1 MLWGKLICINVRT
14 TVLTQIICWYT
25 GISEVKNHVKGRGLC
40 GTHKGSEIN
49 VNTGGIFT
57 QISNIT
63 IGQVVAF
70 GAVVVSIITAA
81 SSAWVKVSKFIRK
94 YNESKDE
101 KTELEKTVKEH
112 SVKIDNIE
120 KLLGEVK
127 TSMDEQ
133 KEREIKKLRHD
144 LVSACESAINDGFI
158 TVSRLCSIEDMYDDY
173 KNQFN
178 KNGYTKTLMCK
189 VRNLRIINNVEI
201 DQTMENILA
210 KGKKEMEETE

>member
-1 MLWGKLICINVRT
+1 M
-14 TVLTQIICWYT
+14 
-25 GISEVKNHVKGRGLC
+25 GLC
-40 GTHKGSEIN
+40 GKIKRGEIN
-49 VNTGGIFT
+49 VNADGIFT

-94 YNESKDE
+94 YNEGKDE

-133 KEREIKKLRHD
+133 KEREIKRLRHD

-173 KNQFN
+173 KNQFH

-189 VRNLRIINNVEI
+189 VRNLKIINNVEI
-201 DQTMENILA
+201 DQTMESILA
-210 KGKKEMEETE
+210 KGKKEMEEP